1 VTQLPV
7 LSHTDA
13 RGVLTITLNRPDKHN
28 ALDAD
33 LITMVLDILRDCSS
47 NPEVRVVVLTGA
59 GDSFSAGAD
68 LNWMQTAAAEE
79 NEESLE
85 DALGLAELLSRFNRL
100 SKPTL
105 AAVNGPAY
113 GGGLG
118 LIASCDIAIASTT
131 ATFALSEVRL
141 GLVPAIISPYVIEA
155 MGKRAARRYF
165 LSGEPLAAEPAR
177 MVGLVHEV
185 VEPNQLQDAVSRQV
199 SFLLKGGP
207 DALRECK
214 ELIALVGGAD
224 ESMAHTLERRTAE
237 IIAHIRRSDE
247 AREGI
252 NAFLEKRPAD
262 WAH

>member
-1 VTQLPV
+1 M
-7 LSHTDA
+7 
-13 RGVLTITLNRPDKHN
+13 LTITLNRPDKHN
-28 ALDAD
+28 AFDAE
-33 LITMVLDILRDCSS
+33 LVGMVLDILRRCNTD
-47 NPEVRVVVLTGA
+47 PEVRVVVLTGA

-68 LNWMQTAAAEE
+68 LNWMQTASQQE
-79 NEESLE
+79 NEDSLE
-85 DALGLAELLSRFNRL
+85 DALGLAELLSQFNRL
-100 SKPTL
+100 SRPTL

-165 LSGEPLAAEPAR
+165 LSGEALAAEPAR
-177 MVGLVHEV
+177 AVGLVHEV
-185 VEPNQLQDAVSRQV
+185 VAPDQFEDAVSRQV
-199 SFLLKGGP
+199 GFLLKGGP
-207 DALRECK
+207 EALKECK

-224 ESMAHTLERRTAE
+224 ESMQHTLERRTAE
-237 IIAHIRRSDE
+237 IISHIRRSAE